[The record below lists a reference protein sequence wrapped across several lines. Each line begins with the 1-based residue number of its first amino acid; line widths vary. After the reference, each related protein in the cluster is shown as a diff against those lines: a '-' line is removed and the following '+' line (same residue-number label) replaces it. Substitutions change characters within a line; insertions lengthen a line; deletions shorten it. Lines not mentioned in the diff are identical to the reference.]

1 VSAAKAHVAFGLTLR
16 DAQKA
21 ERDLAER
28 PEPGSGKDREL

>member
-1 VSAAKAHVAFGLTLR
+1 LR